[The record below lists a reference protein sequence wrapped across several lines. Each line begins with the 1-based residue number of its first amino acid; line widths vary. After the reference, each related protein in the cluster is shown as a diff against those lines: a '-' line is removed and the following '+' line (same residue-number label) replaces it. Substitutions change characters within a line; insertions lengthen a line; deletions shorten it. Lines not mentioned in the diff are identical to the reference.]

1 MKQSLITILRNKNT
15 TISQFHRAS
24 EKLGSILAY
33 EISQH
38 IKTEDVVVESPLEK
52 SEGSEI
58 KSQIILVPILRSGVA
73 LLGPFIRFFN
83 KAKVGFVG
91 LRRDEKT
98 AVAELYYYKIP
109 KIKSDDT
116 VILLDPMIATGG
128 SAIDALRIIKKAG
141 ASEDKILFAAV
152 IAAQEGLDK
161 IKSEFPKVK
170 IEVAQVDKEL
180 NDKKYIV
187 PGLGDFGDR
196 YFGTEE
202 AMSI

>member
-1 MKQSLITILRNKNT
+1 MKQSLITILRNKNS

-24 EKLGSILAY
+24 EKLGGILAY

-38 IKTEDVVVESPLEK
+38 IATEEITIESPLEK
-52 SEGSEI
+52 TSGSEI

-73 LLGPFIRFFN
+73 LLGPFIKFFN

-98 AVAELYYYKIP
+98 AVAELYYYKVP
-109 KIKSDDT
+109 KIKSEDN

-128 SAIDALRIIKKAG
+128 SAIEAIRIIKKAG
-141 ASEDKILFAAV
+141 ANEDKILFAAV
-152 IAAQEGLDK
+152 IAAQEGIDK
-161 IKSEFPKVK
+161 VQSEFPKGK
-170 IEVAQVDKEL
+170 ITVAQVDKEL
-180 NDKKYIV
+180 NDKKFIV

-202 AMSI
+202 SVSI